1 MTEYQFGSIITRA
14 RLPQLYKDLQDD
26 QSSGTDR
33 LQHTAWEKRQVGK
46 SRLFTVGKS
55 PQCLRSESRITCKQ
69 EAYVY
74 SKTGAR
80 FYDTLNCPD
89 TPQRPKVYNV
99 SGAINSLIQGG
110 STVIMLF
117 LPLTCR

>member
-1 MTEYQFGSIITRA
+1 MWAEHQLGSIISKA

-33 LQHTAWEKRQVGK
+33 LQHTAWEKRQV
-46 SRLFTVGKS
+46 
-55 PQCLRSESRITCKQ
+55 SEIDRAHCEHYPSMPKLMTFFYNVSQ
-69 EAYVY
+69 EAYIY

-80 FYDTLNCPD
+80 FYDTPNCPD

-99 SGAINSLIQGG
+99 SWGTGHYSIGG
-110 STVIMLF
+110 TI
-117 LPLTCR
+117 